1 MWGLVIGAIFGAVA
15 GGVANGVMTSKAT
28 DAKVGAYKE
37 AAKEVR
43 DAVKQY
49 AGANAYN
56 QMNIEGANQAD
67 MLGNAVAG
75 ELGAQRYE
83 ALSPGV
89 TGAGAMNAADT
100 AATESAEATNEAS
113 QKGLLEGMKQAA
125 DTMDAKYNAATARAH
140 QLMKQA
146 DIDYNV
152 ANQRN
157 QEIMNTI
164 SNLENT
170 FNSIRSTK
178 NGRKYANSEQQ

>member
-1 MWGLVIGAIFGAVA
+1 MWGLVIGAIGGAVI
-15 GGVANGVMTSKAT
+15 GGVVNAVNTSKAT

-83 ALSPGV
+83 ALNPGV
-89 TGAGAMNAADT
+89 TGAGAMNAADN
-100 AATESAEATNEAS
+100 AATESAQATNEAS
-113 QKGLLEGMKQAA
+113 QKGLLEGMKQAT
-125 DTMDAKYNAATARAH
+125 DTMDARYNAATAKAH
-140 QLMKQA
+140 QMMKQA

-152 ANQRN
+152 ANQRSK
-157 QEIMNTI
+157 ELMNTI
-164 SNLENT
+164 GNIGDLYKSL
-170 FNSIRSTK
+170 RSTK
-178 NGRKYANSEQQ
+178 NGRPYQDSEE

>member
-15 GGVANGVMTSKAT
+15 GGVANGVMTAKAT

-67 MLGNAVAG
+67 LIGNAVGG
-75 ELGAQRYE
+75 ELAAQRYD
-83 ALSPGV
+83 ALNPGV
-89 TGAGAMNAADT
+89 TGAGAMNAADN
-100 AATESAEATNEAS
+100 AATESTEATNEAS
-113 QKGLLEGMKQAA
+113 QKGLLEGMKQAG

-164 SNLENT
+164 SNLGNT
-170 FNSIRSTK
+170 FNSLRSTK
-178 NGRKYANSEQQ
+178 NGRNYANSEQ